1 MSNEFPIFMTLNSK
15 HRNSRVLLS
24 IHDILAVALADDGS
38 GSTVWMKHGSSNGV
52 SVDVK
57 ETPDVVGR
65 EIDKL
70 LLKEHRRQ
78 RELKLLG
85 KG

>member
-15 HRNSRVLLS
+15 HRNSRVLVS
-24 IHDILAVALADDGS
+24 VHDILVVASCEDGS
-38 GSTVWMKHGSSNGV
+38 GSTIWMKHGTSNGL

-57 ETPDVVGR
+57 ESPDVVGK
-65 EIDKL
+65 ELDKL
-70 LLKEHRRQ
+70 LMKEYRRQ
-78 RELKLLG
+78 REFKLLG